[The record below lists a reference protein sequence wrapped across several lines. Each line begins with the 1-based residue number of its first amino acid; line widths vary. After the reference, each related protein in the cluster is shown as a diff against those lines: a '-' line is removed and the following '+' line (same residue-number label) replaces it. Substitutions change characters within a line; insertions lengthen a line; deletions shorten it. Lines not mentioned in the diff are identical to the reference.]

1 MPSLTTSPAV
11 KSTSASQPASN
22 SHRQST
28 LASHIKEMCTT
39 AAYLSTHGAHLL
51 PYYYLTVPKTSYSSS
66 FTCSLAA
73 FSAANFAL
81 YALSCFCHASFL
93 AFSRAAFFSRY
104 SAYCLSKKLSA
115 IVVAL
120 GYQSLL
126 NESLNS
132 VRLSI
137 ERPSVNSSV
146 YSISLPTLTP
156 RASMVIFTSNS
167 AKRRNI

>member
-1 MPSLTTSPAV
+1 
-11 KSTSASQPASN
+11 
-22 SHRQST
+22 
-28 LASHIKEMCTT
+28 MCTT

-51 PYYYLTVPKTSYSSS
+51 PLLLSHRCQKTCYSFSS
-66 FTCSLAA
+66 GFCSLAA

-81 YALSCFCHASFL
+81 YARSCFCHASFL

-115 IVVAL
+115 IVVVAL